1 MVRPPAQPLETPLS
15 LTIVPVQT
23 SQQWHDFHHLPFKIY
38 ADDPQWVAP
47 LLLERK
53 FHFQPKH
60 NPYFQHARAAFFL
73 AYRGTEPV
81 GRITAQIDQL
91 HLERYHD
98 ATGHFGFIEAIDD
111 QDIFD
116 ALLEAAEGWLK
127 GQGMKRVIGPVS
139 FSLWDQPGLLVEG
152 FDTPPSVMMNHH
164 RPYYANRITAQGYQ
178 KAEDLIAY
186 RYGPNA
192 NMDKWEKLMARA
204 MRGGDVTLRNIHM
217 DKRFKGEVA
226 MLLDIINDAWSDN
239 WGYVPMTK
247 AEIDEL
253 AGVLKLLLRPGDV
266 CIAEYKGQ
274 PAAFTAIFPNLNEA
288 IRDMNGRLF
297 PFNWIKL
304 LWRMKVKRPKTAR
317 MPMMGVR
324 KALQTTPVG
333 AAMALAV
340 IHSVRDFNFSRG
352 VVDSELSWILER
364 NDKVRHVIEMV
375 GGIPYKT
382 YRLYEKPL

>member
-1 MVRPPAQPLETPLS
+1 MSEPIE
-15 LTIVPVQT
+15 IVPVQT
-23 SQQWHDFHHLPFKIY
+23 KAQWRDFHHLPFKIY
-38 ADDPQWVAP
+38 KGDPQWVAP
-47 LLLERK
+47 LLLERQ

-73 AYRGTEPV
+73 AYRGGEPV

-91 HLERYHD
+91 HLERYND
-98 ATGHFGFIEAIDD
+98 ATGHFGFIEAVDD
-111 QDIFD
+111 AEVFG
-116 ALLEAAEGWLK
+116 ALLKAAEDWLR
-127 GQGMKRVIGPVS
+127 QNGMKRAIGPVS

-152 FDTPPSVMMNHH
+152 FDTPPYVMMNHH
-164 RPYYANRITAQGYQ
+164 RPYYAGHITSAGYQ

-186 RYGPNA
+186 RYGPQA
-192 NMDKWEKLMARA
+192 SLKSWDRLMARA
-204 MRGGDVTLRNIHM
+204 MRGGEVTLRNIHM
-217 DKRFKGEVA
+217 DKRFKDEVA

-239 WGYVPMTK
+239 WGYVRMTQ

-266 CIAEYKGQ
+266 AIAEYQGK

-324 KALQTTPVG
+324 KSLQATPIG
-333 AAMALAV
+333 AALALSV
-340 IHSVRDFNFSRG
+340 IRSVREFNFSNG
-352 VVDSELSWILER
+352 VEDSELSWILER
-364 NDKVRHVIEMV
+364 NDRVRHVIEMV
-375 GGIPYKT
+375 GGVPYKT
-382 YRLYEKPL
+382 YRVYEKPI

>member
-1 MVRPPAQPLETPLS
+1 MSEPIE
-15 LTIVPVQT
+15 IVPVQT
-23 SQQWHDFHHLPFKIY
+23 KAQWRDFHHLPFKIY
-38 ADDPQWVAP
+38 KGDPQWVAP
-47 LLLERK
+47 LLLERQ

-73 AYRGTEPV
+73 ATRGGEPV

-91 HLERYHD
+91 HLERYND

-111 QDIFD
+111 AQVFS
-116 ALLEAAEGWLK
+116 ALLKAAEDWLR
-127 GQGMKRVIGPVS
+127 QNGMKRAIGPVS

-152 FDTPPSVMMNHH
+152 FDTPPYVMMNHH
-164 RPYYANRITAQGYQ
+164 RPYYAGHITSAGYQ

-186 RYGPNA
+186 RYGPQA
-192 NMDKWEKLMARA
+192 SLKSWDRLMARA
-204 MRGGDVTLRNIHM
+204 MRGGEVTLRNIHM
-217 DKRFKGEVA
+217 DKRFKDEVA

-239 WGYVPMTK
+239 WGYVRMTQ

-266 CIAEYKGQ
+266 AIAEYQGK

-324 KALQTTPVG
+324 KSLQATPIG
-333 AAMALAV
+333 AALALSV
-340 IHSVRDFNFSRG
+340 IRSVREFNFSNG
-352 VVDSELSWILER
+352 VEDSELSWILER
-364 NDKVRHVIEMV
+364 NDRVRHVIEMV
-375 GGIPYKT
+375 GGVPYKT
-382 YRLYEKPL
+382 YRIYEKPI